1 MINTFSV
8 LNKRVGI
15 HQRKM
20 KKEAVMTSKSK
31 MMSFRLS
38 AQNADTLASLSKE
51 LHISKSSILND
62 LLNKHLQTKQNP
74 KLLHSIQKND
84 DEDYQIIKISLSKKE
99 YLTLKAFAV
108 SSIVGSVPKL
118 IKFHTLNMIYD
129 SKILDNKEIE
139 ALAHTRAE
147 LNKIGSNINQI
158 ARSLNTQN
166 EYKADM
172 ELLQML
178 ESLNTLLTQL
188 SSDIKNLC
196 ASSQR
201 LCK

>member
-1 MINTFSV
+1 
-8 LNKRVGI
+8 
-15 HQRKM
+15 
-20 KKEAVMTSKSK
+20 
-31 MMSFRLS
+31 
-38 AQNADTLASLSKE
+38 
-51 LHISKSSILND
+51 
-62 LLNKHLQTKQNP
+62 
-74 KLLHSIQKND
+74 
-84 DEDYQIIKISLSKKE
+84 
-99 YLTLKAFAV
+99 
-108 SSIVGSVPKL
+108 
-118 IKFHTLNMIYD
+118 MIYD

>member
-1 MINTFSV
+1 
-8 LNKRVGI
+8 
-15 HQRKM
+15 
-20 KKEAVMTSKSK
+20 MTSKSK

-62 LLNKHLQTKQNP
+62 LLNKHLQTKQNL
-74 KLLHSIQKND
+74 KLLHFCAKNS
-84 DEDYQIIKISLSKKE
+84 DEAYQIIKVALSKKE
-99 YLTLKAFAV
+99 YLALKTLATN
-108 SSIVGSVPKL
+108 SIVGSVPKL
-118 IKFHTLNMIYD
+118 IKFHALNMIYD

-158 ARSLNTQN
+158 ARSLNMQN

-178 ESLNTLLTQL
+178 ESLNTILIQL